1 MAQDT
6 ETVLL
11 AKGVDTLYL
20 HLRPSGIDWKAIY
33 ERGDKIEFDEVMAI
47 NDLQFV
53 RKKQWVGR
61 HYPLCLQHA
70 QFRFFINRQS
80 AYIKASS
87 LAFEMRGY
95 DGVVQWLCRILDRL
109 SGGSP
114 SEPWLDL
121 LRVSRIDVYA
131 DFVFDG
137 DFKIEQF
144 STRLRTHGL
153 FQSGK
158 EAEGKTLYF
167 GNRKFHDLFIRLYVK
182 SAEIKES
189 GKTYLQSS
197 WRESGHDGK
206 AKIWR
211 LEFEYH
217 KQKIEEICQYRELI
231 AVDVNALD
239 RLWSH
244 GINAIK
250 YVKEWAGNGNLSKQ
264 PLHPVWQCLH
274 DSLFKEYLISRKEY
288 KRATSLWWYQ
298 RIRNSVIAWLVT
310 QDYSYDDLPAQY
322 IRDFSITEEEYQK
335 ALNREPFAFPDW
347 EPEYWKQEEIRVDH
361 EP

>member
-1 MAQDT
+1 MQKDK

-20 HLRPSGIDWKAIY
+20 HLRPCGIDWKPIF
-33 ERGDKIEFDEVMAI
+33 ERGDMTEIDEALTI
-47 NDLQFV
+47 NGLQFV
-53 RKKQWVGR
+53 RKKQWIGR

-95 DGVVQWLCRILDRL
+95 EGVVQWLCRILDRL
-109 SGGSP
+109 HGGP
-114 SEPWLDL
+114 QTEAWLEF

-131 DFVFDG
+131 DFVYDG

-144 STRLRTHGL
+144 STRLRSSGL

-167 GNRKFHDLFIRLYVK
+167 GNRKFHDLFVRLYVK
-182 SAEIKES
+182 SVEIKES

-197 WRESGHDGK
+197 WRESGHDGS
-206 AKIWR
+206 ARVWR

-217 KQKIEEICQYRELI
+217 KKKIEEICQYRELI

-239 RLWSH
+239 MLWSY
-244 GINAIK
+244 GVSAIK
-250 YVKEWAGNGNLSKQ
+250 YVKAWVGNGNLSKQ

-274 DSLFKEYLISRKEY
+274 DALFKEYAVKKKEY
-288 KRATSLWWYQ
+288 KRATAAWWYR
-298 RIRNSVIAWLVT
+298 RIRNSVILWLAS
-310 QDYSYDDLPAQY
+310 QDYAYEDLPAQY
-322 IRDFSITEEEYQK
+322 IRDFSITEVDYEK
-335 ALNREPFAFPDW
+335 ARNRQPFAFRDW
-347 EPEYWKQEEIRVDH
+347 EPEFWHNEQMEI
-361 EP
+361 EK